1 MYRPHRVLT
10 YYRHFIVYMNS
21 MWFLCFLRKYTIHRA
36 SVEYRCEDYK
46 LCPLFNRSQ
55 KKTLLMYIKNL

>member
-1 MYRPHRVLT
+1 
-10 YYRHFIVYMNS
+10 

-55 KKTLLMYIKNL
+55 KKNIAYVYKKSVIIVAFVLDICNDRFRYL